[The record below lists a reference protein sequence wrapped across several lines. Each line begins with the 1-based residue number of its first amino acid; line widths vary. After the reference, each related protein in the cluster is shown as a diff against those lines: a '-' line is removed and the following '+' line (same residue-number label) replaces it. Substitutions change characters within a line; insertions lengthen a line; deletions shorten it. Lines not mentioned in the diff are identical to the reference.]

1 MIVAGIDEAGYGPTL
16 GPLVVSMSVFRVP
29 DAAVD
34 LWRALAKAVA
44 RKPDG
49 RKAPVEDSKKLFQ
62 QGRGLRNL
70 EEGLLPFLLLRE
82 GGSPRDFRALLRLVS
97 EPRGDAGPA
106 ADTYLERYPWY
117 RGRNA
122 DIPCDTY
129 LRAVEAR
136 ARRLEAALQAARV
149 EFLGCRSRPVEVIE
163 FNEAVAREEN
173 KANVAFAAV
182 GALIRSL
189 WRGFPGEA
197 VEVVVDHQGGRS
209 RYAPLVFGA
218 VRPRSIVVEMQA
230 RDLSAYR
237 LLRAGEADE
246 EDASGAGAF
255 RVVFA
260 IESESRALPVAL
272 ASMLSK
278 YLRELHM
285 HIFNAFWRE
294 ERTDL
299 RPTAGY
305 ATNAARF
312 LDDIAPLRRRLA
324 IDDAF
329 LIRCR

>member
-29 DAAVD
+29 DSAVD

-49 RKAPVEDSKKLFQ
+49 RKVPVEDSKKLFQ
-62 QGRGLRNL
+62 QGKGLRNL
-70 EEGLLPFLLLRE
+70 EEGLLPFLQLRD
-82 GGSPRDFRALLRLVS
+82 GVPRDFRALLHLVS
-97 EPRGDAGPA
+97 DQRVDAASA

-122 DIPCDTY
+122 AIPCDTY
-129 LRAVEAR
+129 LRALETR
-136 ARRLEAALQAARV
+136 ARRLEAALLSAGV

-173 KANVAFAAV
+173 KANVAFSAV
-182 GALIRSL
+182 GGLIRSL
-189 WRGFPGEA
+189 WRAFADEA

-218 VRPRSIVVEMQA
+218 VRPRSIIVEKQE

-237 LLRAGEADE
+237 LLRSGEGG
-246 EDASGAGAF
+246 EDGASGAGAF

-260 IESESRALPVAL
+260 IESESRSLPVAL

-294 ERTDL
+294 VRTDL

-305 ATNAARF
+305 ATDAARF